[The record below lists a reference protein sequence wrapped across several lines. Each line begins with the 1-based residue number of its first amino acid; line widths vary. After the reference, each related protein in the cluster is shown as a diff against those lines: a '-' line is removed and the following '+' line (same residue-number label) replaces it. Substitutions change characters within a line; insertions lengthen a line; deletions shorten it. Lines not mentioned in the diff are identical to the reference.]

1 MSNIASITC
10 TAEESAEFDALSEKD
25 KEILKWNL
33 ERFDVKEVARP
44 VVRNALLKVPSGV
57 KQHELFLNI
66 EIAKEIEGRQITDVM
81 RRKLR
86 VREFYDIASRLAV
99 DAIENSNQAICPYN
113 TYFYI
118 IPPLGSKRRAIQVY
132 RPSLIDELCHEIA
145 KELDRYGCFVDPET
159 GERGIMRPRTNWDLF
174 YGFLWDVPR
183 NAEARDN
190 AFLYKWEPIDND
202 RYGKSSLLIQR
213 ELALRTR
220 TPYDMHMLTYEG
232 SVFCMRVKDKDNK
245 PVVLLLEQPLMYRT
259 KAWLE
264 FLSLLKKSSLKN
276 AIRVESTKRAFTIG
290 DVSIETICK
299 RLKDVVIG
307 ENASLLK
314 RSRSNTGR
322 YIAKAIECCKTIR
335 KLEGMFMDTS
345 KHVPLYLPSDELT
358 GLEVEIEDQR
368 AKVLKWLG
376 IELTVKK
383 LTS

>member
-1 MSNIASITC
+1 MSSIVSIIC
-10 TAEESAEFDALSEKD
+10 TDEDSAEFDALTERD
-25 KEILKWNL
+25 KNILRWNI
-33 ERFDVKEVARP
+33 ERFDVKDAARTA
-44 VVRNALLKVPSGV
+44 VRNALLKVPSGT

-66 EIAKEIEGRQITDVM
+66 EIAEEIEGRQITDVM
-81 RRKLR
+81 KRKLR
-86 VREFYDIASRLAV
+86 VREFYDIARQLAV
-99 DAIENSNQAICPYN
+99 DAIENYPIPYYYR
-113 TYFYI
+113 TDQK
-118 IPPLGSKRRAIQVY
+118 GSKRRAIQVY
-132 RPSLIDELCHEIA
+132 RPSLIDELRHEIA

-159 GERGIMRPRTNWDLF
+159 GERGIMRPKTNWDFF

-202 RYGKSSLLIQR
+202 RYGKSSLLVQR

-245 PVVLLLEQPLMYRT
+245 PVALLLEQPVVYQT
-259 KAWLE
+259 KAWTE
-264 FLSLLKKSSLKN
+264 FLSLLKKSSLGN
-276 AIRVESTKRAFTIG
+276 AIRVESTKRAITIG
-290 DVSIETICK
+290 DASIETICK
-299 RLKDVVIG
+299 RLKDVLIAG
-307 ENASLLK
+307 NASLLK
-314 RSRSNTGR
+314 RSRANTGK

-335 KLEGMFMDTS
+335 KLEDLFMDTS
-345 KHVPLYLPSDELT
+345 KHAPLYLPSDELT